1 MSLITC
7 IFYDQLKKKIRDD
20 LQNAGYDFQG
30 GDIDQERQRA
40 LSTLDVEKL
49 MEGKTKILTYPILS
63 QYTNINQLLD
73 PYNQSCIF
81 LYLAKEKYG
90 HYCAIVKRN
99 GKICFFDPY
108 GGEKMPDE
116 QLKKIN
122 PEFRSKS
129 RQDYPYLTKL
139 LYEASEPIEYNEYR
153 YQRYHP
159 DVKTCGRHC
168 ICFVLSGLD
177 IDGYHNKMKQLS
189 KKYNMNYDDL
199 VTLLTSNIVK

>member
-1 MSLITC
+1 MSITSY
-7 IFYDQLKKKIRDD
+7 IFFDQLKKKISDD
-20 LQNAGYDFQG
+20 LQNAGYDYLG
-30 GDIDQERQRA
+30 GDIDQERERA
-40 LSTLDVEKL
+40 LSTQDVDKL

-63 QYTNINQLLD
+63 QYTNIHSLLA
-73 PYNQSCIF
+73 PYDSCIF

-90 HYCAIVKRN
+90 HYCAIAKRN

-108 GGEKMPDE
+108 GGDKMPDE
-116 QLKKIN
+116 QLKNIN
-122 PEFRSKS
+122 PNFRSRS
-129 RQDYPYLTKL
+129 HQDYPYLTKL
-139 LYEASEPIEYNEYR
+139 LYEAMEPIEYNEHR

-177 IDGYHNKMKQLS
+177 IDGYYNKMKQLS

-199 VTLLTSNIVK
+199 VTFLTSNIVK